1 VIEPE
6 FESPDFSTDV
16 DPRPYLDRV
25 PLNARAK
32 GMFFHDL
39 VKAAERVATRLSPAI
54 RAKAEQRYVSFKDYP
69 LRDHMELSAALAG
82 PLYPGVPTREGM
94 RRLGC
99 LAYPA
104 FAESMVGRVV
114 FGVLG
119 HDLDRVLEIAPK
131 GIELSLSRGRAVS
144 RRVGHAHFRFEMHDI
159 FGYLDSYWVGV
170 VQGPIVSAGKK
181 PDIRIHLETP
191 SDGVMD
197 IRWT

>member
-1 VIEPE
+1 VIEPK
-6 FESPDFSTDV
+6 FESPDFSTDI
-16 DPRPYLDRV
+16 DSRPYLERV

-32 GMFFHDL
+32 GMFFHDI

-54 RAKAEQRYVSFKDYP
+54 KAKLEKRYVSFKDYP
-69 LRDHMELSAALAG
+69 LRDHMELTAALAG

-94 RRLGC
+94 RRLGR

-119 HDLDRVLEIAPK
+119 HDVERVLAVGPK
-131 GIELSLSRGRAVS
+131 GIELSLSRGRAIAT
-144 RRVGHAHFRFEMHDI
+144 RVGHEHFRFEMQDI

-170 VQGPIVSAGKK
+170 LEGPIIGAGKL
-181 PDIRIHLETP
+181 PHIRIHLETP

-197 IRWT
+197 VRWT